1 LEFDQAVCLPGVPG
15 SLVEH
20 VADGGEDPL
29 EDLYDGGDHE
39 QEDNGAQAPRDQ
51 ALRVHAESRA
61 RPNPGRKFS
70 QCPEREENPRN

>member
-29 EDLYDGGDHE
+29 EDLDDGRDHE
-39 QEDNGAQAPRDQ
+39 QQDDGPQAPRDQ

-61 RPNPGRKFS
+61 GTHPEKSFS
-70 QCPEREENPRN
+70 